1 MKEIDGSTLKHL
13 VSFMYGQNPPLNT
26 QVARSRF
33 VAADAHQVQEL
44 CWICLQYLMYSL
56 STDTV
61 LEAVQLAEE
70 LSDSILMDACI
81 QYLTESD
88 HRVVVTEQD
97 AMKALMQ
104 KNPDLAQ
111 KLLIA
116 VMKHSPVLKRKAD
129 GIS

>member
-1 MKEIDGSTLKHL
+1 MAL
-13 VSFMYGQNPPLNT
+13 
-26 QVARSRF
+26 F
-33 VAADAHQVQEL
+33 V
-44 CWICLQYLMYSL
+44 Y
-56 STDTV
+56 
-61 LEAVQLAEE
+61 
-70 LSDSILMDACI
+70 
-81 QYLTESD
+81 
-88 HRVVVTEQD
+88 RVVVTEQD

>member
-1 MKEIDGSTLKHL
+1 M
-13 VSFMYGQNPPLNT
+13 
-26 QVARSRF
+26 
-33 VAADAHQVQEL
+33 QVQEL

-88 HRVVVTEQD
+88 HRYSSLPCSIVHLFGPCSKCNSFVIV
-97 AMKALMQ
+97 
-104 KNPDLAQ
+104 
-111 KLLIA
+111 
-116 VMKHSPVLKRKAD
+116 
-129 GIS
+129 GC